1 MGDCSALA
9 LGWGGVD
16 GGGTGA
22 DFGALLAAVSDAAID
37 ALGCALSGTAL
48 AAAGKV
54 AGGFTR
60 MGSGAAAVGLT
71 TAAVVIGAATIAETG
86 AATEPVAGGDEAGS
100 SLTGDIRH
108 QMMPIAAIAR
118 AMSRA
123 KRNQRCRMTAP
134 CFCAAASAAMERV
147 CRPGTVPLARSR
159 SCAAR
164 WRASRI

>member
-22 DFGALLAAVSDAAID
+22 DFGALVAAVTDAAID
-37 ALGCALSGTAL
+37 AVGCALSGTAL

-54 AGGFTR
+54 AGGFTL

-71 TAAVVIGAATIAETG
+71 TAAVATGADTG
-86 AATEPVAGGDEAGS
+86 AATEPVVSGDEGGA

-108 QMMPIAAIAR
+108 QMMPIAAMASTMPKAR
-118 AMSRA
+118 RD
-123 KRNQRCRMTAP
+123 QRCRMTAP
-134 CFCAAASAAMERV
+134 PLGVAASAAMERV
-147 CRPGTVPLARSR
+147 WRPGTVPLARSR
-159 SCAAR
+159 SSSAR